1 MTKRTRIFMTGS
13 GAVLAAGLC
22 TGLVAYY
29 GGNFQALIAST
40 GPTELAYVPADAS
53 IVAYAD
59 VRSIMDSELRQ
70 RFKQAMPMNEEGQ
83 REFFEHTGI
92 NLEQDV
98 DYVVA
103 AATANGFGKN
113 GVLVARGR
121 FDIVKLEGL
130 AREHGAEVQDYRGKR
145 LLVLKHE
152 GWHQDVEKQA
162 DKSDSTGS
170 GGLAAVSASPVPNT
184 GALAFLEP
192 GLVAVGDLAGVQRA
206 IDAQMSAQS
215 ITSNN
220 EMMDLVKD
228 IERSNNAWAVGR
240 FDLIASQA
248 KLPENIARQ
257 IPPVKWFAAAGHING
272 GVSAQ
277 LRAEANDDKAAENLR
292 GVINGVISLARL
304 QGQNDPKLA
313 PLISSLQMSGSGKTV
328 ELSFTIPSE
337 IFELMAP
344 KMQQHGMPGVH
355 H

>member
-29 GGNFQALIAST
+29 GGGFPALVAST

-53 IVAYAD
+53 VVAYAD
-59 VRSIMDSELRQ
+59 VRSIMDSELRR

-92 NLEQDV
+92 NIEQDV

-103 AATANGFGKN
+103 AASANGFGKN

-121 FDIVKLEGL
+121 FDVVKLEGL

-152 GWHQDVEKQA
+152 GWHHDVEKDA
-162 DKSDSTGS
+162 DKVETPGA
-170 GGLAAVSASPVPNT
+170 GGVAISAGVPNA

-192 GLVAVGDLAGVQRA
+192 GLVAIGDLNGVQRS

-228 IERSNNAWAVGR
+228 IERTNNAWAVGR

-272 GVSAQ
+272 GISAQ

-313 PLISSLQMSGSGKTV
+313 PLIASLQMAGTGKTV

-344 KMQQHGMPGVH
+344 RMKADHGVH
-355 H
+355 

>member
-29 GGNFQALIAST
+29 GGGFQALVAST
-40 GPTELAYVPADAS
+40 GPTELSYVPADAS

-103 AATANGFGKN
+103 SATANGFGKN

-121 FDIVKLEGL
+121 FDTVKLEGL

-152 GWHQDVEKQA
+152 GWHQDA
-162 DKSDSTGS
+162 DKDADKVETPGA
-170 GGLAAVSASPVPNT
+170 GAAAVSVSPVPNT

-192 GLVAVGDLAGVQRA
+192 GLVAVGDLAGVQRS

-228 IERSNNAWAVGR
+228 IERTNNAWAVGR

-257 IPPVKWFAAAGHING
+257 IPPVKWFAAAGHITG
-272 GVSAQ
+272 GISAQ

-313 PLISSLQMSGSGKTV
+313 PLISSLQMAGTGKTV

-344 KMQQHGMPGVH
+344 RMKAEHGVH
-355 H
+355 